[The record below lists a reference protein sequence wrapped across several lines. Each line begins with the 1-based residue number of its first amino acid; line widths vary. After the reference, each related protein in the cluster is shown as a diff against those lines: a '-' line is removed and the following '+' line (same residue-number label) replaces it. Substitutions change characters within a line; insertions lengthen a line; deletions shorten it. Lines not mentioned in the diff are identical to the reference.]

1 MAYITELAND
11 VVLLF
16 INRPKLRAGPLSFLG
31 LGSLQQ
37 DFGGTS
43 PIKGASRVL
52 TDDQSVAQIR
62 GHVLQRP
69 GMKARSPRE

>member
-37 DFGGTS
+37 GFRRDKS
-43 PIKGASRVL
+43 YWAR
-52 TDDQSVAQIR
+52 R
-62 GHVLQRP
+62 GY
-69 GMKARSPRE
+69 